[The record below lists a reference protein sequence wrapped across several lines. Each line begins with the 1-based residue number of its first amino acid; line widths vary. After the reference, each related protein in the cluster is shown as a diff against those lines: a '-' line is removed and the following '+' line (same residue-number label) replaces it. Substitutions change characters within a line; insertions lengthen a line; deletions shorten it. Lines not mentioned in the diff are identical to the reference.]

1 MTLLDFRKNG
11 NHAYRDVEGIY
22 SHISDPNERRRM
34 ALAEIDKAPL
44 SWYHIRLVVVTG
56 VGFFT
61 DAYSVSVLRP
71 SMAVKC
77 PINV

>member
-11 NHAYRDVEGIY
+11 SHAYHDVEGVY
-22 SHISDPNERRRM
+22 GHISDPNERRRM

-61 DAYSVSVLRP
+61 DAYSVS
-71 SMAVKC
+71 S
-77 PINV
+77 